1 MWLRSTCA
9 AVVVGLFAL
18 TATAGAQ
25 QDDVAPEGDVPAAPP
40 APAPQAAAPAAL
52 AAPAPPASQNVLGR
66 SRAPAVP
73 TPPVREAPRAHVSI
87 VSPQQSRVHKGAR
100 GTRTQDGD
108 GIDSG
113 AAGDQTTGPSV
124 ERLE

>member
-1 MWLRSTCA
+1 MWLRRMRA
-9 AVVVGLFAL
+9 AAGVTLLLA
-18 TATAGAQ
+18 ATAEAQ
-25 QDDVAPEGDVPAAPP
+25 DAPP
-40 APAPQAAAPAAL
+40 PAPQAPAAAAPDSG
-52 AAPAPPASQNVLGR
+52 APPASDQDAAPGVLGR

-73 TPPVREAPRAHVSI
+73 TLPEREAPRAHVSI
-87 VSPQQSRVHKGAR
+87 VSPQESRVKKRSR

-113 AAGDQTTGPSV
+113 AALDETSGPVV